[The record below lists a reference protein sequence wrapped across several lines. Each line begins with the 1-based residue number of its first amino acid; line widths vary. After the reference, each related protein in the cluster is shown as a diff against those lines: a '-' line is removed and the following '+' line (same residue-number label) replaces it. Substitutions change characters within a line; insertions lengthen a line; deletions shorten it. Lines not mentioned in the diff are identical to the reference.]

1 MKDIVELTRLAKELT
16 RWMIEMSSAN
26 ENKGYKFRLEYT
38 ETDFYEDDKDERNK
52 YDMKYAAYGDTAK
65 GYCTLIG
72 WVKRWII

>member
-1 MKDIVELTRLAKELT
+1 
-16 RWMIEMSSAN
+16 MIEMSSAN

-72 WVKRWII
+72 